1 MNHLIILNAIK
12 NSMQMKVGVVGM
24 GAMGQGIA
32 QVAAMADCEVV
43 VFDAFAPMLEKAKA
57 ELTKSLDNLV
67 YKSKLSEDRAKVIN
81 SRYHWCHSL
90 NELYNCE
97 LIIEAVKEDLDTKKK
112 LFGELSK
119 IVSDQCILASN
130 TSSLSITSLASS
142 VLLPQRF
149 IGIHFFNPAQILP
162 LVEIIPAVQ
171 TEEQLTQSVLQIIKN
186 FGKIPIQVKDTPG
199 FVVNRIARPFYGEAL
214 RILEEGIADI
224 YTIDWAMTEL
234 GQFKMGPFTL
244 MDFIGNDINYH
255 VTETIFK
262 DFYYDP
268 RYKPSFT
275 QKRLVEAGYLG
286 RKTGK
291 GFYDY
296 SKPIPVSKIEYNIN
310 LGKEIKNRIVVML
323 INEAAEALHLNIASR
338 DDIEIAMTKGVN
350 YPRGLLK
357 WADEIGIEECVQRLD
372 HLYNHYHEDRYS
384 CSSIL
389 RKMSYEGKMLFK

>member
-1 MNHLIILNAIK
+1 
-12 NSMQMKVGVVGM
+12 MKVGVVGM

-57 ELTKSLDNLV
+57 ELAKSLGNLV
-67 YKSKLSEDRAKVIN
+67 SKSKLSEDQAKVIN

-97 LIIEAVKEDLDTKKK
+97 LIIEAIKEDLDIKKN

-142 VLLPQRF
+142 VLIPQRF
-149 IGIHFFNPAQILP
+149 VGIHFFNPAQILP

-171 TEEQLTQSVLQIIKN
+171 TEGQLIQSVLQIIKN

-214 RILEEGIADI
+214 RILDEGIADI

-244 MDFIGNDINYH
+244 MDFIGHDINYH

-296 SKPIPVSKIEYNIN
+296 SKPIPVSKIEYNLN
-310 LGKEIKNRIVVML
+310 LGEEIKNRIVVML

-338 DDIEIAMTKGVN
+338 DDIEIAITKGVN
-350 YPRGLLK
+350 YPKGLLR
-357 WADEIGIEECVQRLD
+357 WADEIGIEKCVQTMD
-372 HLYNHYHEDRYS
+372 HLYNHYHEDRYR

-389 RKMSYEGKMLFK
+389 RKMAHDGELFFN

>member
-1 MNHLIILNAIK
+1 
-12 NSMQMKVGVVGM
+12 MKVGVVGM

-244 MDFIGNDINYH
+244 MD
-255 VTETIFK
+255 
-262 DFYYDP
+262 
-268 RYKPSFT
+268 
-275 QKRLVEAGYLG
+275 
-286 RKTGK
+286 
-291 GFYDY
+291 
-296 SKPIPVSKIEYNIN
+296 
-310 LGKEIKNRIVVML
+310 
-323 INEAAEALHLNIASR
+323 
-338 DDIEIAMTKGVN
+338 
-350 YPRGLLK
+350 
-357 WADEIGIEECVQRLD
+357 
-372 HLYNHYHEDRYS
+372 
-384 CSSIL
+384 
-389 RKMSYEGKMLFK
+389 

>member
-1 MNHLIILNAIK
+1 LIILNAIK
-12 NSMQMKVGVVGM
+12 NSKQMKVGVVGM

-244 MDFIGNDINYH
+244 MDFIGHDINYH

-372 HLYNHYHEDRYS
+372 HLYNHYHEDRYR

-389 RKMSYEGKMLFK
+389 RKMSYEGKMFFK